1 MSVPKGKR
9 KESQFEVIKNFYKLR
24 KEITDLLLR
33 DFGYS
38 QNKYEKRLEKLFGGK
53 PYEEL
58 NEKQKEHYN
67 KKLSIN
73 NGFEEWFVAYQ
84 RDTVMECIKKATEY
98 IFTANSIYPSILEEL
113 NERRIYQD
121 KAIGQCYRLLQEL
134 QYTIET
140 LPVDIEKYTRFSD
153 MINKEIDLLKG
164 WRKAD
169 DLLLNMFK
177 NLIDDELALWLLDGV
192 LKQAKI
198 DVSFMTKEQFSNS
211 LNEIFNSLEYEK
223 VDKKLMTGEK
233 FLAKHMNIGD
243 QVAQVAGIF
252 YPHRLDN
259 YIKIVEGE
267 KYYGRYMDDF
277 YVISRDKEHLKEL
290 SSRIRREAK
299 RNGIILNENK
309 TRICKISQYWRYLQ
323 IQYAL
328 TENGRVIKK
337 IHPKRLTV
345 MRRKL
350 KKLAKKLSEVDFINY
365 YNSWFKNQYKLM
377 SKKQRENMNE
387 LFKNLKEEHYVS
399 NNA

>member
-1 MSVPKGKR
+1 MVNTKHDTTSCESCSYKREIFDINILHEAFTKAKIGSDWKPQVQKFEMNLLTELSSLQKDLISRTFKFSKPNEFILSERGKTRVISGDCIRDRVVKRALCDEVLIPSIRKYLIHDNGASLRGKGIGFTR
-9 KESQFEVIKNFYKLR
+9 DRLDVHLR
-24 KEITDLLLR
+24 KYYQENKSNEGYILLG
-33 DFGYS
+33 DYS
-38 QNKYEKRLEKLFGGK
+38 KFFDNIQ
-53 PYEEL
+53 
-58 NEKQKEHYN
+58 H
-67 KKLSIN
+67 
-73 NGFEEWFVAYQ
+73 
-84 RDTVMECIKKATEY
+84 
-98 IFTANSIYPSILEEL
+98 
-113 NERRIYQD
+113 
-121 KAIGQCYRLLQEL
+121 
-134 QYTIET
+134 
-140 LPVDIEKYTRFSD
+140 
-153 MINKEIDLLKG
+153 
-164 WRKAD
+164 

-192 LKQAKI
+192 LKQAKV

-350 KKLAKKLSEVDFINY
+350 KKLANKLSEVDFINY
-365 YNSWFKNQYKLM
+365 YNSCFKNQYKLM

-387 LFKNLKEEHYVS
+387 LFKNLKEERYVS

>member
-1 MSVPKGKR
+1 MVNTKHDTTSYESCSYKHEIFNINILHEAFMKAKIGSDWKPQVQKFEMNLLTELSSLQKDLINRTFKFSKPNEFILSERGKTRVISGDCIRDRVVKRALCDEVLIPSIRKYLIHDNGASLRGKGIGFTR
-9 KESQFEVIKNFYKLR
+9 DRLDVHLR
-24 KEITDLLLR
+24 KYYQENKSNEGYILLG
-33 DFGYS
+33 DYS
-38 QNKYEKRLEKLFGGK
+38 KFFDNIQ
-53 PYEEL
+53 
-58 NEKQKEHYN
+58 H
-67 KKLSIN
+67 
-73 NGFEEWFVAYQ
+73 
-84 RDTVMECIKKATEY
+84 
-98 IFTANSIYPSILEEL
+98 
-113 NERRIYQD
+113 
-121 KAIGQCYRLLQEL
+121 
-134 QYTIET
+134 
-140 LPVDIEKYTRFSD
+140 
-153 MINKEIDLLKG
+153 
-164 WRKAD
+164 

-177 NLIDDELALWLLDGV
+177 NLIDDELALWLLEGV
-192 LKQAKI
+192 LKQAKV
-198 DVSFMTKEQFSNS
+198 DVSFMTEEQFSNS
-211 LNEIFNSLEYEK
+211 LNDIFNSLEYEK
-223 VDKKLMTGEK
+223 VDRKLMTGEK
-233 FLAKHMNIGD
+233 LLAKHMNIGD

-277 YVISRDKEHLKEL
+277 YVISRDKEHLEEL

-309 TRICKISQYWRYLQ
+309 TRICKLSQYWRYLQ

-328 TENGRVIKK
+328 TETGRVIKK

-399 NNA
+399 NNT